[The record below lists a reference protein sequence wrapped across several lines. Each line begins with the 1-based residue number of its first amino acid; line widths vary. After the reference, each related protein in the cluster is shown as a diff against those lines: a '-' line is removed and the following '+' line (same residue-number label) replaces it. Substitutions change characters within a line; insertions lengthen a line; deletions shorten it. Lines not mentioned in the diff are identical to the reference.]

1 MTSILV
7 AGPVVEP
14 LSLAETKAYLR
25 LDHAD
30 DDALIATLIAA
41 ARSHIE
47 SVTRKAMITQQ
58 WKWVSDVWPDKGI
71 CLPIGPFQAL
81 VSINLFDAEGAET
94 SWPLAEV
101 TQDKHSGKC
110 TIFLAP
116 TSTSVPRLRDY
127 DAVEITYRTGFG
139 DVASDVPEDLRLA
152 MLRLIGHWYEHRE
165 AVVTAG
171 SGAVIPTQF
180 DQLIGKYCE
189 VRL

>member
-7 AGPVVEP
+7 AGPAVEP
-14 LSLAETKAYLR
+14 LSVAETKSYLR

-47 SVTRKAMITQQ
+47 SVTRKAMITQR
-58 WKWVSDVWPDKGI
+58 WKWVSDVWPGHGI
-71 CLPIGPFQAL
+71 TLPIAPFQAL
-81 VSINLFDAEGAET
+81 ESISLFDDPGTET
-94 SWPLAEV
+94 IWPLAEV
-101 TQDKHSGKC
+101 KQNKQSGKC
-110 TIFLAP
+110 TVFLAP

-139 DVASDVPEDLRLA
+139 DAAGNVPEDLRLA

-180 DQLIGKYCE
+180 DLLISKYCE